1 MVFKPET
8 LGTGWFIKVI
18 KRRCRGSEWA
28 RLKWWNSLPIPWDMG
43 LDFLTRLLTSFWC
56 SFRREGSGS
65 SASMWGEAFGVRLA
79 GTRQSTYYSKE
90 WGLFSEGS
98 CSWWCWAGFMT
109 TFRVAVTCNIMQID
123 SLMREGLTSA
133 GKAKWRE
140 VGRKEVSG
148 AKCALGITAGVT
160 PRAE

>member
-1 MVFKPET
+1 
-8 LGTGWFIKVI
+8 
-18 KRRCRGSEWA
+18 
-28 RLKWWNSLPIPWDMG
+28 
-43 LDFLTRLLTSFWC
+43 
-56 SFRREGSGS
+56 
-65 SASMWGEAFGVRLA
+65 
-79 GTRQSTYYSKE
+79 
-90 WGLFSEGS
+90 
-98 CSWWCWAGFMT
+98 MT

>member
-1 MVFKPET
+1 
-8 LGTGWFIKVI
+8 
-18 KRRCRGSEWA
+18 
-28 RLKWWNSLPIPWDMG
+28 
-43 LDFLTRLLTSFWC
+43 
-56 SFRREGSGS
+56 
-65 SASMWGEAFGVRLA
+65 
-79 GTRQSTYYSKE
+79 
-90 WGLFSEGS
+90 
-98 CSWWCWAGFMT
+98 MT

-123 SLMREGLTSA
+123 SLMLEGPTSA